1 MILGATYN
9 LAGLTVVSSKR
20 ALLPMGPGVNRQN
33 LIVSSGDCHSWSAS
47 TSNSFAYNT
56 SVGRTIM
63 PNHSGVGTNNVC
75 IGSAVLGAIT
85 TGSVTN
91 NVLIGNN
98 VLAKTTAGATVT
110 DSIVIGQST
119 GPTSNSNA
127 SLTNC
132 IMIGA
137 YNSTGLETASQLNR
151 IRIGNN
157 GHTTLFIPAAKNTNI
172 SGSTSWLYVNTSTGQ
187 IGTVASSQRY
197 KENIVEISYEDV
209 NAFDSLIPSKYNYKE
224 DTQKELCYGFI
235 SEDADVK
242 MPTVCLYKDSGSGSQ
257 PESIKYQHTIS
268 LLAASNKK
276 LRGRVSDLENKN
288 AELEARLARLE
299 ALLL

>member
-33 LIVSSGDCHSWSAS
+33 LIVSAGDCHSWSAS

-197 KENIVEISYEDV
+197 KENIVEISDEDV

-235 SEDADVK
+235 SEDADAK
-242 MPTVCLYKDSGSGSQ
+242 MPTVCLYKNDE
-257 PESIKYQHTIS
+257 PESVKYQHMIS